1 MILVYKYGYPQGTD
15 TPDISPFVVKL
26 ETWLRMSGIPYET
39 RTGGPRDMPKAKLP
53 TARIDGRLIADSS
66 FIIGHLQ
73 QHDPRALRDAHLSPL
88 QLAQAEAIKALA
100 ESQLYF
106 VGVYLRW
113 SVDESFARYRP
124 LLLDYAQR
132 SVPAWQRPLV
142 PVLSPVLLPRIRRYM
157 KRQVWQQGIGRH
169 SADEVL
175 AIGQSGLRAIVTL
188 LGSQDYLFGDAPSS
202 IDACVFGQLHTLL
215 KHPFP
220 GQLQDFAL
228 AQPALTAYH
237 DRIWQRYWSGG
248 AQGRQPAR
256 SNTVMM

>member
-39 RTGGPRDMPKAKLP
+39 RTGGPREMPKAKLP
-53 TARIDGRLIADSS
+53 TALVDGRLIADSS

-73 QHDPRALRDAHLSPL
+73 QHDPRALRDAHLSPV
-88 QLAQAEAIKALA
+88 QLAHSEAIKALV

-113 SVDESFARYRP
+113 SEDESFARYRP
-124 LLLDYAQR
+124 LLLDYAKR

-142 PVLSPVLLPRIRRYM
+142 PMLGPVLLPRIRRHM

-169 SADEVL
+169 GADEVL
-175 AIGQSGLRAIVTL
+175 AIGQSGLCAIVTL

-202 IDACVFGQLHTLL
+202 IDASVFGQLHTLL

-220 GQLQDFAL
+220 GPLQDFAL

-237 DRIWQRYWSGG
+237 DRIWQRYWRSTPMRGG
-248 AQGRQPAR
+248 
-256 SNTVMM
+256 